1 MDTIKLANKV
11 LKDGVTLLPDEAKGD
26 FIATADKE
34 HKTFI
39 YDAINNACGMVNKDE
54 ERIALL
60 TAYAVQ
66 EANRVVGLLWREQ
79 LLTPELEAEYRKLPK
94 MKEVADAYAKFEQ
107 EKQAKRDEINK
118 VMQKF
123 AEEQKELDIFK
134 GVINGMSADTAKKE
148 YEAYQKQARQA
159 MQQGK

>member
-1 MDTIKLANKV
+1 MDTIKLANNILKTGV
-11 LKDGVTLLPDEAKGD
+11 LLLPDEAKGD
-26 FIATADKE
+26 FVATADKE
-34 HKTFI
+34 KKTFV
-39 YDAINNACGMVNKDE
+39 YEAINNACGILNKDE

-94 MKEVADAYAKFEQ
+94 MKEVADAYNKFEQ
-107 EKQAKRDEINK
+107 AKQAERDEINK

-123 AEEQKELDIFK
+123 AQEQKELDIFK
-134 GVINGMSADTAKKE
+134 GVINGMSAETAKKE
-148 YEAYQKQARQA
+148 YEAYQKQAQQA
-159 MQQGK
+159 MQQAK